1 VRTLTRS
8 SILLIVFA
16 LVVAACGDDGSVLGA
31 DSSASTTAP
40 SVTSEAPPATTEAP
54 PATTEA
60 PPATTEPPPATTEPP
75 PATTEPPPAT
85 TEPPLPPVPI
95 LTPFD
100 ASETNADPPI
110 IMNVVVPIV
119 SGVAA
124 PAADAMNG
132 LIGGEM
138 LGTATSFRDEIL
150 GYDPPQD
157 PMGTSWELGL
167 GYTGEAVTAQI
178 LSINFDIYM
187 YYAGAAHG
195 NSAVATMN
203 FDPQTGVL
211 LSLADILVP
220 GTLPVMASIV
230 EQRLVDDL
238 YGGDAAEASGWI
250 PVLDEAALDGW
261 AVTPGGLSFSF
272 DQYEVGFGAM
282 GAPTVLV
289 PWADLAAVIDS
300 GGPAALHAFG
310 P

>member
-1 VRTLTRS
+1 VRTFTRS
-8 SILLIVFA
+8 FVLLIVFA
-16 LVVAACGDDGSVLGA
+16 LVAAACGDDGSVLGA
-31 DSSASTTAP
+31 DSSAATTAP
-40 SVTSEAPPATTEAP
+40 SATSEAPPATTEAP

-60 PPATTEPPPATTEPP
+60 PPATTEAPPATTEAPPATTEAPPATTEPP
-75 PATTEPPPAT
+75 
-85 TEPPLPPVPI
+85 PPVPI

-119 SGVAA
+119 SGV
-124 PAADAMNG
+124 DAMNG

-157 PMGTSWELGL
+157 PMGTTWELGL

-178 LSINFDIYM
+178 LSIKFDIYI
-187 YYAGAAHG
+187 YWAGAAHG
-195 NSAVATMN
+195 NSAVVTMN

-238 YGGDAAEASGWI
+238 YGGNATEASGWI

-289 PWADLAAVIDS
+289 PWADLAAVVDP

>member
-75 PATTEPPPAT
+75 PATTEAPPATTEAPPAT

-132 LIGGEM
+132 
-138 LGTATSFRDEIL
+138 S
-150 GYDPPQD
+150 
-157 PMGTSWELGL
+157 
-167 GYTGEAVTAQI
+167 
-178 LSINFDIYM
+178 
-187 YYAGAAHG
+187 
-195 NSAVATMN
+195 
-203 FDPQTGVL
+203 
-211 LSLADILVP
+211 
-220 GTLPVMASIV
+220 
-230 EQRLVDDL
+230 RL
-238 YGGDAAEASGWI
+238 
-250 PVLDEAALDGW
+250 
-261 AVTPGGLSFSF
+261 
-272 DQYEVGFGAM
+272 
-282 GAPTVLV
+282 
-289 PWADLAAVIDS
+289 
-300 GGPAALHAFG
+300 
-310 P
+310 